1 MPSATC
7 MRWFRKP
14 AEAEAPGGS
23 RVLVPEPLQVVFDK
37 EILGMKLAG
46 LRAAISEAG
55 GVDGLETFIEAL
67 RSKHE
72 VFAAIAAKGPDVDA
86 TDLRTLGGLVFPVRR
101 KLAALLPEREGALLQ
116 GLRDLLESELS
127 LDDRLHAFAALA
139 GEDRKLRRALWD
151 FAAEILHFSNPEQV
165 PPGCRW
171 VWDTGTTTGALR
183 EFIRGNDTL
192 RSIPI
197 GEGLAAIEGARQWFY
212 EALAEEGFYRD
223 LAFVTDLVWAQA
235 YSDYARSLSMSMGLI
250 DAQFGAKQ
258 DPLELVVKMLGID
271 SPTGRLKGVR
281 DETIH

>member
-1 MPSATC
+1 
-7 MRWFRKP
+7 
-14 AEAEAPGGS
+14 
-23 RVLVPEPLQVVFDK
+23 VLVPEPLQVVFDK

-101 KLAALLPEREGALLQ
+101 KLAGLLPEREGALLQ

-151 FAAEILHFSNPEQV
+151 FAAEVLHFSRPEQV

-171 VWDTGTTTGALR
+171 VLDTGTTTGALR